1 MPIAGA
7 CRGES
12 QVSKLKMEQRLPL
25 LAIVKGLRD
34 GGEVSDATI
43 SAIAASLR
51 AATKISD
58 EMGHSETSAG
68 LSHLAECIEAGR
80 VE

>member
-1 MPIAGA
+1 M
-7 CRGES
+7 
-12 QVSKLKMEQRLPL
+12 SKLKMEQRLPL

-34 GGEVSDATI
+34 GGEVTDATI

-51 AATKISD
+51 AATAVSD

-68 LSHLAECIEAGR
+68 LKHLAECIEARR